1 MALDDSW
8 QLEVLTVCVAPF
20 ALVGVNRPWSI
31 RNVGVLADHSGQ
43 HSLSMSKDVVLIE
56 HVH

>member
-8 QLEVLTVCVAPF
+8 QLEVLTVCVAPL
-20 ALVGVNRPWSI
+20 ALVVVNMPWSI

-43 HSLSMSKDVVLIE
+43 HSLPMSKDVVRVE